1 MREILR
7 TNDVVY
13 ISWVTRILAESGI
26 KFFTLDNHMSVIG
39 GSAGAISRRLMVAD
53 SEFGQARELIEM
65 AERERA
71 SGPIP
76 NHILGGRLLLC
87 QPKEGFRAGIEPII
101 LAAAVPSSTSGQV
114 LELGCG
120 VGTATLC
127 YASRVADSSVI
138 GVEKQ
143 SELAKLASDNVSK
156 NHFNGRIRIINED
169 IILLHKTLAP
179 CSFYHVMANP
189 PFVEAERADPKI
201 HPMRWGS
208 HVEGS
213 AKLVDWVS
221 VARKLLK
228 PKGTFTVIYDAGRID
243 DLIALLKVGFGGITM
258 FPLWPSVQEKGQD
271 AKRVLVQ
278 ARKGVKSPARIAHGL
293 VLHDINGS
301 FTVAAANILERGAAL
316 TL

>member
-13 ISWVTRILAESGI
+13 ISWVTRILADSGI
-26 KFFTLDNHMSVIG
+26 KLFTLDEHMSVLE

-76 NHILGGRLLLC
+76 DYILGGRLLLC

-101 LAAAVPSSTSGQV
+101 LAAAVPSSASGQV

-120 VGTATLC
+120 VGTAALC
-127 YASRVADSSVI
+127 YASRVVDSSVI
-138 GVEKQ
+138 AVEKQ
-143 SELAKLASDNVSK
+143 SELARLASDNVAK
-156 NHFNGRIRIINED
+156 NHFTGRIRIINED
-169 IILLHKTLAP
+169 IILLHKTLTP

-189 PFVEAERADPKI
+189 PFVEEERADPKM

-213 AKLVDWVS
+213 AKLADWVS

-228 PKGTFTVIYDAGRID
+228 PKGTFNVIYDAGRID
-243 DLIALLKVGFGGITM
+243 DLIALLKVGFGGITI

-278 ARKGVKSPARIAHGL
+278 ARKGVKSPARIARGL

-301 FTVAAANILERGAAL
+301 FTVAAANILERGSAL
-316 TL
+316 AL

>member
-13 ISWVTRILAESGI
+13 ISWVTRILADSGI
-26 KFFTLDNHMSVIG
+26 KLFTLDEHMSVLE

-76 NHILGGRLLLC
+76 DYILGGRLLLC

-101 LAAAVPSSTSGQV
+101 LAAAVPSSASGQV

-127 YASRVADSSVI
+127 YASRVADSSVTA
-138 GVEKQ
+138 VEKQ
-143 SELAKLASDNVSK
+143 SELARLASDNVAK
-156 NHFNGRIRIINED
+156 NHFTGRIRIINED
-169 IILLHKTLAP
+169 IILLHKTLTP

-189 PFVEAERADPKI
+189 PFVEEERADPKM

-213 AKLVDWVS
+213 AKLADWVS

-228 PKGTFTVIYDAGRID
+228 PKGTFNVIYDAGRID
-243 DLIALLKVGFGGITM
+243 DLIALLKVGFGGITI

-278 ARKGVKSPARIAHGL
+278 ARKGVKSPARIARGL

-301 FTVAAANILERGAAL
+301 FTVAAANILERGSAL
-316 TL
+316 AL

>member
-13 ISWVTRILAESGI
+13 ISWVTRILADSGI
-26 KFFTLDNHMSVIG
+26 KLFTLDEHMSVLE

-53 SEFGQARELIEM
+53 SEFRQARELIEM

-71 SGPIP
+71 SEPIP
-76 NHILGGRLLLC
+76 DYILGGRLLLC

-101 LAAAVPSSTSGQV
+101 LAAAVPSSASGQV

-127 YASRVADSSVI
+127 YASRVADSSVTA
-138 GVEKQ
+138 VEKQ
-143 SELAKLASDNVSK
+143 SELARLASDNVAK
-156 NHFNGRIRIINED
+156 NHFTGRIRIINED
-169 IILLHKTLAP
+169 IILLHKTLTP

-189 PFVEAERADPKI
+189 PFVEEERADPKM

-213 AKLVDWVS
+213 AKLADWVS

-228 PKGTFTVIYDAGRID
+228 PKGTFNVIYDAGRID
-243 DLIALLKVGFGGITM
+243 DLIALLKVGFGGITI

-278 ARKGVKSPARIAHGL
+278 ARKGVKSPARIARGL

-301 FTVAAANILERGAAL
+301 FTVAAANILERGSAL
-316 TL
+316 AL

>member
-1 MREILR
+1 MRELLR
-7 TNDVVY
+7 TNDIVY
-13 ISWVTRILAESGI
+13 ISWVTRILADSGI
-26 KFFTLDNHMSVIG
+26 ELFTLDNHMSVLG

-71 SGPIP
+71 SRPSP
-76 NHILGGRLLLC
+76 DHILGGRLLLC
-87 QPKEGFRAGIEPII
+87 QPKTGFRAGIEPIL
-101 LAAAVPSSTSGQV
+101 LAAAIPNSVSGQV

-120 VGTATLC
+120 VGTAALC
-127 YASRVADSSVI
+127 YASRVSDSSVI

-143 SELAKLASDNVSK
+143 SELAKLASDNVFR
-156 NHFNGRIRIINED
+156 NHLNDRIRIINED
-169 IILLHKTLAP
+169 ILCLHETLAP

-189 PFVEAERADPKI
+189 PFVEAERADPKM
-201 HPMRWGS
+201 HPLRWGS

-213 AKLVDWVS
+213 AKLADWVS

-243 DLIALLKVGFGGITM
+243 DLIALLKAGFGGITI

-278 ARKGVKSPARIAHGL
+278 ARKGVKSPARIAGGM

-301 FTVAAANILERGAAL
+301 FTSAAANILERGAELAF
-316 TL
+316 

>member
-13 ISWVTRILAESGI
+13 ISWVTRILADAGI

-71 SGPIP
+71 SEPIP
-76 NHILGGRLLLC
+76 DYILGGRLSLC

-101 LAAAVPSSTSGQV
+101 LAAAVPSSASGQV

-156 NHFNGRIRIINED
+156 NHFNDRIRIINED
-169 IILLHKTLAP
+169 IIRLHKTLAP

-189 PFVEAERADPKI
+189 PFVEAERADPKM
-201 HPMRWGS
+201 HPLRWGS

-213 AKLVDWVS
+213 AKLADWVS

-228 PKGTFTVIYDAGRID
+228 PKGTFTVIYDTGRID

-258 FPLWPSVQEKGQD
+258 FPLWPSVREKGQD

-301 FTVAAANILERGAAL
+301 FTVAAANILERGSAL
-316 TL
+316 SL

>member
-1 MREILR
+1 MRELLR
-7 TNDVVY
+7 TNDIVY
-13 ISWVTRILAESGI
+13 ISWVTRILADSGI
-26 KFFTLDNHMSVIG
+26 ELFTLDNHMSVLG

-71 SGPIP
+71 SRPSP
-76 NHILGGRLLLC
+76 DHILGGRLLLC
-87 QPKEGFRAGIEPII
+87 QPKTGFRAGIEPIL
-101 LAAAVPSSTSGQV
+101 LAAAIPNSVSGQV

-120 VGTATLC
+120 VGTAALC
-127 YASRVADSSVI
+127 YASRVSDSSVI

-143 SELAKLASDNVSK
+143 SELAKLASDNVFR
-156 NHFNGRIRIINED
+156 NHLNDRIRIINED
-169 IILLHKTLAP
+169 ILCLHETLAP

-189 PFVEAERADPKI
+189 PFVEAERADPKM
-201 HPMRWGS
+201 HPLRWGS

-213 AKLVDWVS
+213 AKLADWVS

-243 DLIALLKVGFGGITM
+243 DLIALLKVGFGGITI

-278 ARKGVKSPARIAHGL
+278 ARKGVKSPARIAGGM

-301 FTVAAANILERGAAL
+301 FTSAAANILERGAELAF
-316 TL
+316 